1 MLMKIQR
8 VVARRIRR
16 RYARRST
23 YRKLIRPICIVLLS
37 LLLQSC
43 AKPSAHEP
51 VTLTLL
57 DEWPNK
63 TFSEARQQELQQF
76 TRETGIRVSL
86 LPSPESAR
94 QKLALW
100 RELLGTGASGPDVY
114 AVDVIWPGML
124 ADYFVD
130 LKPYFASE
138 VAVEFPAV
146 TAAYTVD
153 NKLVA
158 MPYHPDIGLL
168 YYRTDLLRQYGY
180 REPPRTWDELETMAA
195 RIQAGERAKGKKQ
208 FWGFVWQGAA
218 DEGLTCDALEWQA
231 AEGGGRIIEENH
243 TISVNNPQAI
253 RAWRRA
259 AHWVGSISPPG
270 VVGYREWDSLN
281 VWVAG
286 DAAFMRNWPSA
297 YVDSKAPASP
307 ILNKFDATL
316 LPGGKAGRV
325 GTLGG
330 WGFAVSRFSAHP
342 REALELVRYLTRSDM
357 QVKRSRLLSL
367 PPTLPELYNLPEVL
381 EPNPRF
387 DLLNQAFR
395 TGIVLRPSNVSGS
408 KYQDVSD
415 AYIQA
420 VHSVLT
426 GQKGAPEAAAALEKE
441 LVRITGFKKGP
452 PLAGSSNTTAEGR
465 PELVLYP
472 RPDPLLQVRSANG
485 ERHGM
490 SSRPAIA
497 P

>member
-1 MLMKIQR
+1 M
-8 VVARRIRR
+8 V
-16 RYARRST
+16 
-23 YRKLIRPICIVLLS
+23 RPICMVLLS
-37 LLLQSC
+37 LLLQGC
-43 AKPSAHEP
+43 TRPAVHEP

-57 DEWPNK
+57 EEWTNK
-63 TFSEARQQELQQF
+63 RFSEARQQELQQF

-94 QKLALW
+94 QKLVLW

-114 AVDVIWPGML
+114 GIDVIWPGML
-124 ADYFVD
+124 AENFVD
-130 LKPYFASE
+130 LKPYFGNE
-138 VAVEFPAV
+138 VSLQFPAL
-146 TAAYTVD
+146 AGAYTVD
-153 NKLVA
+153 NKVVA
-158 MPYHPDIGLL
+158 MAYRPDIGLL
-168 YYRTDLLRQYGY
+168 FYRTDLLRQYGY
-180 REPPRTWDELETMAA
+180 RDPPRTWDELEVMAS

-231 AEGGGRIIEENH
+231 AEGGGRIIEDDK

-253 RAWRRA
+253 RAWQRA
-259 AHWVGSISPPG
+259 ARWVGSISPPG

-297 YVDSKAPASP
+297 YADSQAVGSS
-307 ILNKFDATL
+307 IRNNFDIAL

-330 WGFAVSRFSAHP
+330 WGLGVSRFSAHP
-342 REALELVRYLTRSDM
+342 REALDLVRYLTRRDV
-357 QVKRSRLLSL
+357 QVKRSRVLSQ

-387 DLLNQAFR
+387 DLLSRAFR
-395 TGIVLRPSNVSGS
+395 NGIVSRPSDVTGK
-408 KYQDVSD
+408 KYQEVTD

-426 GQKGAPEAAAALEKE
+426 GEKSAPKAAAALENE
-441 LVRITGFKKGP
+441 LVRTTGFKKGP
-452 PLAGSSNTTAEGR
+452 PLVKSAHAE
-465 PELVLYP
+465 
-472 RPDPLLQVRSANG
+472 
-485 ERHGM
+485 
-490 SSRPAIA
+490 
-497 P
+497 